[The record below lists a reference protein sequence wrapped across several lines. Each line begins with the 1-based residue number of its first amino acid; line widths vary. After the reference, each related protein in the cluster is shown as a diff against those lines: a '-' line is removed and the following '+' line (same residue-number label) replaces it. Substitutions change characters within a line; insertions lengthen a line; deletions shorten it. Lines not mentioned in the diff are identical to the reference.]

1 MAKKKL
7 AASGIDQG
15 AEVVYTITVG
25 GLDNGG
31 LKTVSAILG
40 KHGVTSSLQH
50 TTLAT
55 ADAPGHI
62 SVPRLLTR
70 WRGDEQEENW
80 SEALRKELAK
90 LEPIGAI
97 ELGVAPR
104 APLPG
109 YPMGELTK

>member
-31 LKTVSAILG
+31 LKTASAILG

-50 TTLAT
+50 TTPAT
-55 ADAPGHI
+55 ASAPGHI

-70 WRGDEQEENW
+70 WRGDEEEAAW
-80 SEALRKELAK
+80 TQTLRAELAK
-90 LEPIGAI
+90 QEPTSEV
-97 ELGVAPR
+97 ELGAAPR

-109 YPMGELTK
+109 YPMGELAE